1 MTKVGL
7 GLRAAKTDVLQ
18 PICLRKVDGM
28 RRAIHLTLQETKEK
42 VWQGRVSEW
51 VKETTVLTFRLFRS
65 PAFPLHSFLGFFCTE
80 GIDPAGQAIAVTLGG
95 RAQKSLTISK
105 AVKVTRFS

>member
-42 VWQGRVSEW
+42 V
-51 VKETTVLTFRLFRS
+51 
-65 PAFPLHSFLGFFCTE
+65 
-80 GIDPAGQAIAVTLGG
+80 
-95 RAQKSLTISK
+95 
-105 AVKVTRFS
+105 